1 MRHRIH
7 LVNSTEEHGLQ
18 KAMVTHISTVPTP
31 PGGLL
36 VYIIPVNL
44 DLPETLKKD
53 LHLDC
58 YRREQSKGIKHFGD
72 IRDDVSLGHLV
83 DTRRVRDVETEL
95 VRGNVPLYAQGLGV
109 LIFSED
115 MYFT

>member
-1 MRHRIH
+1 
-7 LVNSTEEHGLQ
+7 
-18 KAMVTHISTVPTP
+18 MVTHISTVPTP

-58 YRREQSKGIKHFGD
+58 YRREQSKGNSSAWSIVFCFTAIFAANEETQLTD
-72 IRDDVSLGHLV
+72 RFEQ
-83 DTRRVRDVETEL
+83 RVIPQTPKTSGEYHQRT
-95 VRGNVPLYAQGLGV
+95 
-109 LIFSED
+109 
-115 MYFT
+115 